1 VDEDLALSSP
11 AWVEENRE
19 VPPSVVDEDLALSSP
34 AWTDYH
40 DVLQLAVN
48 TWLVGGTVG
57 PMREITSLR
66 EGALPPV
73 RLPPPGNHVGA
84 AGVFRVGYNAVQ
96 KWSRDPIVFCGV
108 YPAMLEERYESLV
121 DAISAAVEVVSR
133 ILSREIEEE
142 HEDLPLDELDEIFPV
157 GGDVAQVVQW
167 DRAEDPDGTVRVRAV
182 YVNRYENVKVTAW
195 VERE

>member
-1 VDEDLALSSP
+1 LPLPSVP

-19 VPPSVVDEDLALSSP
+19 VPPSGVDEDLALYSP

-48 TWLVGGTVG
+48 TWLVGGTIG

-66 EGALPPV
+66 EGALLPV

-84 AGVFRVGYNAVQ
+84 IGVFRVGYNAVQ
-96 KWSRDPIVFCGV
+96 RWSRDPIVLCSV
-108 YPAMLEERYESLV
+108 YPIILEERYKSLV
-121 DAISAAVEVVSR
+121 DANSAAIEVVSR

-142 HEDLPLDELDEIFPV
+142 HEDLLLDELDEIFPV
-157 GGDVAQVVQW
+157 SGDVAQAVQ
-167 DRAEDPDGTVRVRAV
+167 
-182 YVNRYENVKVTAW
+182 
-195 VERE
+195 